1 MLRSVTKV
9 QPKDSGD
16 GFAEV
21 HLEQETSDDHLEK
34 VDKQEKE
41 DKKNEEEKAETVG
54 LMISEVAG
62 VITRGPGVTM
72 MGPRVVTRSS
82 LGPTELTR
90 PGSDENCFCSAK
102 IFGQISDS

>member
-41 DKKNEEEKAETVG
+41 DKK
-54 LMISEVAG
+54 
-62 VITRGPGVTM
+62 R
-72 MGPRVVTRSS
+72 
-82 LGPTELTR
+82 
-90 PGSDENCFCSAK
+90 
-102 IFGQISDS
+102 